1 MEEKNENFN
10 RLLDVQDKISYEK
23 NKALEGK
30 VMKILV
36 EGKSKTDESFM
47 TGRTEGG
54 KVVNFKASPE
64 LKGQFLDVKITEA
77 KTWSLMGEII

>member
-1 MEEKNENFN
+1 
-10 RLLDVQDKISYEK
+10 
-23 NKALEGK
+23 
-30 VMKILV
+30 MKILV

-54 KVVNFKASPE
+54 KVVNFKGSPE
-64 LKGQFLDVKITEA
+64 LKGQFLNVKITEA